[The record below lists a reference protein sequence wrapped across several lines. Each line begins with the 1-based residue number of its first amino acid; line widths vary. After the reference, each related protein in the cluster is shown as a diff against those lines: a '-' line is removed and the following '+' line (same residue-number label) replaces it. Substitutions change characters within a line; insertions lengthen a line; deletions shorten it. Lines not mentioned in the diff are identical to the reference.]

1 MDLHRNIEHYRE
13 EHQQILQLLKE
24 FDGALTLAAA
34 DTEKERRAG
43 LAQLLEMEDK
53 LAEIREHCREEEQ
66 NVESPFQMY
75 LDEFALE
82 DLHTE
87 HDLLER
93 HSHDFC
99 AELLAVTAPPPTETV
114 VHLGRRLLEQL
125 RFHIAREESLLKQI
139 VDGHAAE
146 EKLFLR
152 YTQPGE

>member
-1 MDLHRNIEHYRE
+1 MDLHRRIDCYRKEHD
-13 EHQQILQLLKE
+13 QILHFLKE
-24 FDGALTLAAA
+24 FDAALTRAAA
-34 DTEKERRAG
+34 DSEKERRAG

-53 LAEIREHCREEEQ
+53 LAEIRQHCREEEQ
-66 NVESPFQMY
+66 NVESPFQIY

-99 AELLAVTAPPPTETV
+99 AELVAVTAPPPTETV
-114 VHLGRRLLEQL
+114 VHLGRRLLEQIRL
-125 RFHIAREESLLKQI
+125 HIAREESLLKQI
-139 VDGHAAE
+139 ADGHAAE
-146 EKLFLR
+146 ERLFLR